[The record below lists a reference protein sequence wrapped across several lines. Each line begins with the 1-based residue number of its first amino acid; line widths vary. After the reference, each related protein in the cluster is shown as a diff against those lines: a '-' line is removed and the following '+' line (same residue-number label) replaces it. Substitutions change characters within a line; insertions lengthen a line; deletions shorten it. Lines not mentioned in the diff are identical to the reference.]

1 MKLRLLLVLSAL
13 AIGLV
18 AAPLSASP
26 PRIDLIKTWNV
37 SDNMTA
43 IGYAERLVP
52 VDGHELENTDLA
64 FWGDMVVQGSYTGFR
79 LIDATFPSRP
89 KVIVE
94 EE

>member
-18 AAPLSASP
+18 AAPLSAAP
-26 PRIDLIKTWNV
+26 PKIDLIKTWNV

-43 IGYAERLVP
+43 LGYAERLVP
-52 VDGHELENTDLA
+52 VDGPSWNTDLA

-79 LIDATFPSRP
+79 LVDVKFPRARR
-89 KVIVE
+89 
-94 EE
+94 